1 MKKFR
6 KISSL
11 LLACMMLLLTACGG
25 NNTTGE
31 EVQAPVVT
39 TGEAGAMERTVNPA
53 EPVDRDDVI
62 FCQVNEPKSL
72 DPLDGENAQD
82 WMFPRQ
88 ILETLIRDAPG
99 GPTTQIPAMAESW
112 EFSEDGLSLYLTIP
126 EGVKF
131 SNGYDC
137 DVENIVWS
145 LNRSFEAPAT
155 DAYTGMIK
163 DATVVDD
170 HTVAVNLLYPYE
182 PITKILTNVTMG
194 IQSKQYYEECQANGT
209 SYGRTIIG
217 TGAYKL
223 DSWTNGEKLVL
234 VANELYH
241 GEPASI
247 PTVTCMIMADQ
258 TSAGIAMEMNE
269 IDVFFGVSTVDL
281 NRFRT
286 NPDLQV
292 LSARSF
298 TYYSVWFNTTRTP
311 FDNPAVRVALSYAID
326 RQAVIDGGA
335 NGVGWTIECPM
346 PSGIFGYQEDFKHNP
361 YDPEKA
367 KELLAEAG
375 YPDGFSCT
383 LKCTTEDYVQMPA
396 QVIQE
401 QLRQIGIDCELVP
414 IERGTYLEEVQV
426 QGDFDIIF
434 AGSGALYAD
443 ADSVTYKCLHSSA
456 KGQGGN
462 WSLYENPEM
471 DALLEAARQEI
482 DPDVRYELYTQV
494 SELCKEDCPIIPVMQ
509 STNTLTAWKD
519 IQGVYGH
526 PASAFL
532 FQDYYWLTE

>member
-1 MKKFR
+1 
-6 KISSL
+6 
-11 LLACMMLLLTACGG
+11 
-25 NNTTGE
+25 
-31 EVQAPVVT
+31 
-39 TGEAGAMERTVNPA
+39 
-53 EPVDRDDVI
+53 
-62 FCQVNEPKSL
+62 
-72 DPLDGENAQD
+72 
-82 WMFPRQ
+82 
-88 ILETLIRDAPG
+88 
-99 GPTTQIPAMAESW
+99 
-112 EFSEDGLSLYLTIP
+112 
-126 EGVKF
+126 
-131 SNGYDC
+131 
-137 DVENIVWS
+137 
-145 LNRSFEAPAT
+145 
-155 DAYTGMIK
+155 
-163 DATVVDD
+163 
-170 HTVAVNLLYPYE
+170 
-182 PITKILTNVTMG
+182 
-194 IQSKQYYEECQANGT
+194 
-209 SYGRTIIG
+209 
-217 TGAYKL
+217 
-223 DSWTNGEKLVL
+223 
-234 VANELYH
+234 
-241 GEPASI
+241 
-247 PTVTCMIMADQ
+247 
-258 TSAGIAMEMNE
+258 MEMNE